1 MIKKMDLYIIR
12 KFLVS
17 LLMTSLA
24 FLTIFFVVDIVEN
37 LRRVLD
43 SAASL
48 GTAAQYSLLNLPWLF
63 NISLP
68 IAVLLASVLTFTSLV
83 KYNELVPMKSAGVS
97 LYRLLIPMIFLGL
110 SITAFSFYFGETVV
124 IDSNRK
130 RFEIAR
136 KYSLRG
142 AKRQA
147 LRKFNLNFQEGPAR
161 NISIGVYKFSD
172 LKGERIN
179 IQYFRNESLIKRID
193 AAEMKWD
200 EERELWLFSDVIV
213 RNFKR
218 GKEIVVKA
226 AKLDT
231 IILRLTPDAL
241 KKENRKPEEMS
252 YWELG
257 EFVKNLEANGIEAR
271 NWKVNH
277 IFKIS
282 LAFSNFI
289 VVLIGVPIAANKRR
303 GGAAFG
309 IGVALLISFF
319 YYGFMKLGQ
328 TLAKQG
334 VLEPLE
340 GVWLGNAIFFALS
353 IIMILRTSK

>member
-1 MIKKMDLYIIR
+1 MIKKMDLYIAR
-12 KFLVS
+12 KFIVS
-17 LLMTSLA
+17 LLMTSMA
-24 FLTIFFVVDIVEN
+24 FLSIFFVVDIVEN

-43 SAASL
+43 SSASL
-48 GTAAQYSLLNLPWLF
+48 GTAAAYSLLNLPWLF

-68 IAVLLASVLTFTSLV
+68 IAVMLASVLTFTALV
-83 KYNELVPMKSAGVS
+83 KNNELIPIKSAGVS
-97 LYRLLIPMIFLGL
+97 LYRLLVPMIFLGL
-110 SITAFSFYFGETVV
+110 LITAFSFYFGETVV
-124 IDSNRK
+124 IKSNSK
-130 RFEIAR
+130 RFDIAR

-161 NISIGVYKFSD
+161 NISIGVYKFSE

-179 IQYFRNESLIKRID
+179 IQYFNNESLIQRID
-193 AAEMKWD
+193 ASQMKWD
-200 EERELWLFSDVIV
+200 EKRELWVFSDVIL
-213 RNFKR
+213 RTFK
-218 GKEIVVKA
+218 KDNEVVLKA
-226 AKLDT
+226 AQLDT
-231 IILRLTPDAL
+231 IMLRLTPEAL

-257 EFVKNLEANGIEAR
+257 EFVKDLEANGIEAR

-282 LAFSNFI
+282 LAFSNLI
-289 VVLIGVPIAANKRR
+289 VILIGVPIASNKRR

-309 IGVALLISFF
+309 IGVALLISFL
-319 YYGFMKLGQ
+319 YYGVIKLGQ

-334 VLEPLE
+334 ILEPLE
-340 GVWLGNAIFFALS
+340 GVWLGNAIFFVISL
-353 IIMILRTSK
+353 IMILRTHK